1 VGGNLPGNTLAEK
14 VSIFQ
19 KELAAAAPPTPST
32 PSTPSPDPIIEEVDE
47 EAPFLAASSLNPFSF
62 SSTAASLSPG
72 SGIVAGAS
80 LSPGSGIVA
89 GAPLPSV
96 LVKYDPKLGLGTPS
110 VPSFALLTEPGFA
123 ASGDAAGRPA
133 ETIYS
138 AFQPARPGVL
148 VPYDPELGTE
158 NTLLAHEGGAVMPG
172 LGFRPLGYADAG
184 MVENS
189 SMTHSQAMA
198 YIKFIHGPGSDKLPP
213 RERIENLKSLQ
224 NFMQAWENNPEA
236 AIKYATRIQN
246 LVGSIESPPAFD
258 ESLIEEGA
266 SIPLEDWHQAR
277 EEAAGGRRL
286 TDRDMGSTAY
296 RSGES
301 DLNLFNRM
309 GDMFQNPLTSAP
321 TGERVFPGPAHLID
335 QDLRQEYFQNELT
348 AAPTGERVFRE
359 VDETVTPYLQAGGY
373 VDRGTV
379 AGELG
384 RRGRLPVREAGE
396 TMFERRKR
404 LEGYAH
410 GGYAE
415 NKTRSEEE
423 QRLKEEQ
430 GTGTNLAERHEAPNW
445 YELMGKRPTLG
456 PRRRA

>member
-1 VGGNLPGNTLAEK
+1 MA
-14 VSIFQ
+14 
-19 KELAAAAPPTPST
+19 
-32 PSTPSPDPIIEEVDE
+32 
-47 EAPFLAASSLNPFSF
+47 
-62 SSTAASLSPG
+62 
-72 SGIVAGAS
+72 
-80 LSPGSGIVA
+80 
-89 GAPLPSV
+89 
-96 LVKYDPKLGLGTPS
+96 
-110 VPSFALLTEPGFA
+110 
-123 ASGDAAGRPA
+123 
-133 ETIYS
+133 
-138 AFQPARPGVL
+138 
-148 VPYDPELGTE
+148 
-158 NTLLAHEGGAVMPG
+158 G
-172 LGFRPLGYADAG
+172 LGFRPLGYQSGGILD
-184 MVENS
+184 
-189 SMTHSQAMA
+189 Q
-198 YIKFIHGPGSDKLPP
+198 SDLGAVSTAEEDPYGQLYSDLDSL
-213 RERIENLKSLQ
+213 LKSGISKEDLREYIRINKQ
-224 NFMQAWENNPEA
+224 SLDSMAQENPARARYYEGAKIWSEFEDEIPPAFGEPFTDSLNPEA
-236 AIKYATRIQN
+236 
-246 LVGSIESPPAFD
+246 
-258 ESLIEEGA
+258 
-266 SIPLEDWHQAR
+266 WHQAR

-373 VDRGTV
+373 VDHGTV

-410 GGYAE
+410 GGYAD

-423 QRLKEEQ
+423 QRLEEEKE
-430 GTGTNLAERHEAPNW
+430 TRHTDYKKPDW
-445 YELMGKRPTLG
+445 YARMRQSPTLG
-456 PRRRA
+456 KVRIA